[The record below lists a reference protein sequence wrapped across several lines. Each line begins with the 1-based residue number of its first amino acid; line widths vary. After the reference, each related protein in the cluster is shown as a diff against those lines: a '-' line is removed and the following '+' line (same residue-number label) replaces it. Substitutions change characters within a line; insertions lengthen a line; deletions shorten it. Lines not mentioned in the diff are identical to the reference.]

1 MGNFLRRRLIDPILT
16 LLTQGV
22 TAEKIALSI
31 TIGAIVGVFP
41 VMGSTTILCT
51 AAAAALRLNLI
62 AVHTIHYAM
71 TPVQILLI
79 IPFVRVGE
87 WVVRAPRQPLSIS
100 ESMALIKQ
108 GALHAAIVLWDATWH
123 AMVGW
128 LLIGPLAIALCYWLS
143 RALLG
148 RIELTPAAVAPTVV
162 VNNAH
167 ANAEGHAEAPSE
179 ARSQA

>member
-1 MGNFLRRRLIDPILT
+1 MGNFLRRRLIDPIIA

-62 AVHTIHYAM
+62 AVHTVHYTM

-87 WVVRAPRQPLSIS
+87 WAVQAPRQPLSIG

-128 LLIGPLAIALCYWLS
+128 LLIGPLAIALCYWLT
-143 RALLG
+143 RTVLG
-148 RIELTPAAVAPTVV
+148 RVKLAPAAAAPVAATSSSK
-162 VNNAH
+162 A
-167 ANAEGHAEAPSE
+167 G
-179 ARSQA
+179 